1 MKINGKVHCFF
12 EQEEW
17 KDIKG
22 FEGLYAISN
31 YGRVKSLKRICR
43 ANTCGLRTIEEKIL
57 SPCVA
62 SSGYCIVVLSKNG
75 AHKSCSIHRLVAEA
89 FIENPEN
96 KKEVNH
102 KDECKTNNIFTN
114 LEWCDRAYN
123 ANYGTSVKRCSA
135 KKFKKVAQIDI
146 NSGVVIRVFPSAKL
160 AEEMTGISR
169 KNISMVCLNKRKIA
183 GGYIWKFA
191 E

>member
-1 MKINGKVHCFF
+1 MSYKVSDTA
-12 EQEEW
+12 EVW
-17 KDIKG
+17 KSVKG

-43 ANTCGLRTIEEKIL
+43 ANTCGLGTIEKKIL
-57 SPCVA
+57 SPGIS

-75 AHKSCSIHRLVAEA
+75 ARKSCSIHRLVAEA

-102 KDECKTNNIFTN
+102 KDECKTNNMFTN

-123 ANYGTSVKRCSA
+123 VNYGTGVKRSA
-135 KKFKKVAQIDI
+135 VKRFKKVAQIDI

-160 AEEMTGISR
+160 AEEMTGVSR
-169 KNISMVCLNKRKIA
+169 KYISMVCLNKRKMA

>member
-1 MKINGKVHCFF
+1 MKTNGKVHCFF

-22 FEGLYAISN
+22 FEGLYSISN

-57 SPCVA
+57 SPCIA
-62 SSGYCIVVLSKNG
+62 S
-75 AHKSCSIHRLVAEA
+75 
-89 FIENPEN
+89 
-96 KKEVNH
+96 
-102 KDECKTNNIFTN
+102 
-114 LEWCDRAYN
+114 
-123 ANYGTSVKRCSA
+123 
-135 KKFKKVAQIDI
+135 
-146 NSGVVIRVFPSAKL
+146 
-160 AEEMTGISR
+160 
-169 KNISMVCLNKRKIA
+169 VCLNKRKIA